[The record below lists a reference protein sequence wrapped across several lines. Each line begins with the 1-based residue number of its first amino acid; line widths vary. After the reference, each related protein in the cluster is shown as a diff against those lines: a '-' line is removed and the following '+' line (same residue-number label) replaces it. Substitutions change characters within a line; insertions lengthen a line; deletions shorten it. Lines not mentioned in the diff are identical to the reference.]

1 MFRYSRRVQFYE
13 TDAQG
18 VVHHSNYFRYLE
30 EARGEFLRSEGLP
43 YSSMRKRGY
52 EVVLLKAEC
61 EYKKALRYDDTFLIE
76 LEVGEIS
83 RYFFSF
89 SYRILKEDSLVA
101 RALTRH
107 CILKEGKLVSIPGE
121 FKDILGKHLRA

>member
-30 EARGEFLRSEGLP
+30 EARGEFLRREGLP
-43 YSSMRKRGY
+43 YSSMRKMGY

-61 EYKKALRYDDTFLIE
+61 EYKKALYYDDTFVIE
-76 LEVGEIS
+76 LEVEELS

-89 SYRILKEDSLVA
+89 RYKIFKEKETVA
-101 RALTRH
+101 EALTKH
-107 CILKEGKLVSIPGE
+107 CILKGGRLVSVPE
-121 FKDILGKHLRA
+121 DFKRLLKRHLRA